1 MLSPEYK
8 RHVTR
13 PYDILWSRKTLYRE
27 GLTQDSY
34 QCIKS
39 IDYLIHGWH
48 SLHDWVRGLCVK
60 SVTKSKIKPTHPV
73 KGYKR
78 KKGPLNRC
86 ICCWRDIFSSGNNFS
101 TPQGVP
107 YIEVPLLRLP
117 LAVILPSLEIPLSR
131 KGDRVLSWVSPV
143 RSCPAHSSLSNHA
156 RTFKKS
162 NHIHEKEIQG
172 NTAHCK

>member
-1 MLSPEYK
+1 MKQENALSRRLKSGLLSISRSITWYMD
-8 RHVTR
+8 
-13 PYDILWSRKTLYRE
+13 DIPSMTESEACAQKVWLK
-27 GLTQDSY
+27 
-34 QCIKS
+34 
-39 IDYLIHGWH
+39 
-48 SLHDWVRGLCVK
+48 VK
-60 SVTKSKIKPTHPV
+60 SNLPIQWRATNE
-73 KGYKR
+73 KR
-78 KKGPLNRC
+78 APWTAVSVVEGT
-86 ICCWRDIFSSGNNFS
+86 GNNFS

-131 KGDRVLSWVSPV
+131 KGDRMLSWVSPV